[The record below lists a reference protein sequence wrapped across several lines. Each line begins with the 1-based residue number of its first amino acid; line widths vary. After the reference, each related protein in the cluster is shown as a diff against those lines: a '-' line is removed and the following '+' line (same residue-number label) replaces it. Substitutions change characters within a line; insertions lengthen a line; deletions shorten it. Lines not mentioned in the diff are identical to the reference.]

1 VRRDIRPFFVHKRFH
16 PMIRLDFLDL
26 TPRDGIFGDVADAFG
41 GNRRDIVL
49 RLEFQL
55 RQDWIV

>member
-1 VRRDIRPFFVHKRFH
+1 
-16 PMIRLDFLDL
+16 MIRLDFLDL